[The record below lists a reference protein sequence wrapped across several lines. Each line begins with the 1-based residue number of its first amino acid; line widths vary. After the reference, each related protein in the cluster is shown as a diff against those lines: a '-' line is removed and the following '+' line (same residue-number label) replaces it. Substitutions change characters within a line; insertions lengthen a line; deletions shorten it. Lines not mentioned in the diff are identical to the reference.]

1 MGFIIVCYRS
11 PSQTSSQFDD
21 FLSNF
26 ERLFDNVQI
35 LQPAFTVILGD
46 FNARSKSWWSGD
58 STTMEGTRLDSLV
71 STHGFHQ
78 LISEPTHILRNS
90 QSCIELIFSDEPSLV
105 VDSGVHH
112 TLHEN
117 CHHQIT
123 HCKLNLKFVYPPP
136 YGRLVWDFKKA
147 HVNVITTA
155 INQVDWNFLFSFKNV
170 HQQGFSTKHN

>member
-35 LQPAFTVILGD
+35 LQPAFTVILGG
-46 FNARSKSWWSGD
+46 FNDRSKSCWSGD
-58 STTMEGTRLDSLV
+58 SITMEGTGLDSLV
-71 STHGFHQ
+71 LIHGFHQ

-90 QSCIELIFSDEPSLV
+90 LSCVELIFSDERSLV
-105 VDSGVHH
+105 VNSGVHH

-123 HCKLNLKFVYPPP
+123 YFKLNLKFVYPPP
-136 YGRLVWDFKKA
+136 YERLVWDF
-147 HVNVITTA
+147 
-155 INQVDWNFLFSFKNV
+155 
-170 HQQGFSTKHN
+170 